1 MASSEP
7 IPPEAEPESH
17 LSSLIY
23 EISNEVQGI
32 MENMFKTVTFRIKTC
47 DYFVFRNLNS
57 YLSLVYSEINQSSA
71 VVEEEI
77 EKCKGSALERKR
89 ALDEEKDNFQK
100 AAYAVLDML
109 SRE

>member
-1 MASSEP
+1 MATTES

-23 EISNEVQGI
+23 DLSNEVQEI
-32 MENMFKTVTFRIKTC
+32 MENMFKAIT
-47 DYFVFRNLNS
+47 
-57 YLSLVYSEINQSSA
+57 EINQNSS
-71 VVEEEI
+71 VIEEEM

-89 ALDEEKDNFQK
+89 ALDEERDNFQK

-109 SRE
+109 NRE

>member
-32 MENMFKTVTFRIKTC
+32 MENMFKTVT
-47 DYFVFRNLNS
+47 
-57 YLSLVYSEINQSSA
+57 EINQSSA